1 MYVLLGRQ
9 GYFINYASKFCKVK
23 FSDENIKKTKKYL
36 LFCFDSYIIT
46 KDEDVRERT
55 VVRRVLFWHLFFS
68 GWQGG
73 AKEMC
78 EKEDYHEWNLYR
90 GSKSKTDGNV

>member
-9 GYFINYASKFCKVK
+9 GYFINDTSKLCKVK
-23 FSDENIKKTKKYL
+23 FSDKNIKKTKKYL
-36 LFCFDSYIIT
+36 LFCFDSYIIA

-68 GWQGG
+68 GWHDG
-73 AKEMC
+73 AKEM
-78 EKEDYHEWNLYR
+78 
-90 GSKSKTDGNV
+90 